1 MKIEPC
7 IPIDWKEYKIQYK
20 WKETI
25 YNIEIKNPNGKN
37 SGVTSVILDGNKVE
51 NNIRLDGSKSIYH
64 IEVIL

>member
-1 MKIEPC
+1 MKREPC
-7 IPIDWKEYKIQYK
+7 IPIDLKEYKIQYK